1 MSTFTFLHAA
11 DIHLDSPLQ
20 RLGQYDE
27 AIAERLRS
35 ATRVALANLV
45 DLAISEKVDL
55 VIIAGDVYDGDWDD
69 TRTGLFM
76 VQQMRRL
83 KDAAIPVFAI
93 AGNHDAATKMTYN
106 VPLPENVVMFG
117 HKTAE
122 THRLEALDVA
132 IHGRSFA
139 TQAVTEN
146 LASSYPLAVPN
157 VFNIGILHTSL
168 DGREGHALYSPCT
181 VMDLQ
186 QKGYDYW
193 ALGHVHTREIV
204 CQNPWIV
211 FPGNIQGRHIRETN
225 ERGAILV
232 TVDRGPTTAPVIQA
246 VFHPLDDARWV
257 ILEIDASQITSP
269 DGLLDLIRSR
279 FQDLKNQHE
288 PRATVVR
295 FVVSGASAFSDV
307 WHGNER
313 KLTADVL
320 AVAQSI
326 SADIVLDKIRVRTT
340 QVRLAGDVANDDE
353 PLSAIDDVIRRYL
366 DEKSLAAELA
376 ADLADVVGK
385 KLPVELTAGAE
396 ALAIDSLEFVKD
408 VLADAGPFLRQRLAG
423 HPSNQDK
430 AKP

>member
-1 MSTFTFLHAA
+1 M
-11 DIHLDSPLQ
+11 
-20 RLGQYDE
+20 
-27 AIAERLRS
+27 
-35 ATRVALANLV
+35 
-45 DLAISEKVDL
+45 
-55 VIIAGDVYDGDWDD
+55 
-69 TRTGLFM
+69 
-76 VQQMRRL
+76 
-83 KDAAIPVFAI
+83 
-93 AGNHDAATKMTYN
+93 
-106 VPLPENVVMFG
+106 
-117 HKTAE
+117 
-122 THRLEALDVA
+122 
-132 IHGRSFA
+132 
-139 TQAVTEN
+139 
-146 LASSYPLAVPN
+146 
-157 VFNIGILHTSL
+157 
-168 DGREGHALYSPCT
+168 
-181 VMDLQ
+181 
-186 QKGYDYW
+186 
-193 ALGHVHTREIV
+193 
-204 CQNPWIV
+204 
-211 FPGNIQGRHIRETN
+211 
-225 ERGAILV
+225 LV
-232 TVDRGPTTAPVIQA
+232 TIDRGPTTAPVIQA

-269 DGLLDLIRSR
+269 DGLLDLIRLR

-295 FVVSGASAFSDV
+295 VVVSGASAFSDV